1 MDQEIL
7 TNATVLILQDVQDAI
22 TVTILILQHLVS
34 YVQALINVHLVLPM
48 LQLVQDATTVIIL
61 NPILV
66 ITIQQ

>member
-1 MDQEIL
+1 MHQEIS

-34 YVQALINVHLVLPM
+34 YVQALINVHLVLPT